1 MNANQDTQ
9 FEKAVIWL
17 EEHIVAV
24 LVVLGF
30 VSVIGLFK
38 YLHYWDAIGLLI
50 LNLGLGVKLHG
61 AKTFA
66 VAVAKSGGKKALAM
80 TTAGVLLKRH
90 LIDVASKFFAEHSV
104 GRYKDNI
111 VTIAKMKLQDIKD
124 STPYQKMK
132 ALGSTLLSIPVIY
145 FFWTKVLGTAI
156 QKFLYALVYPLFAG
170 FFSIIAQGFSF
181 LTGLISFIF
190 QLTLLNYL
198 MNWMEKRPMGRAIIN
213 WVVTIISLFGDLL
226 NIFNKLFVMVG
237 LDPKH
242 ALIMYSIKF
251 NRWLERIINK
261 NLNARGKLIQ
271 RRNIHLT
278 SREMLLIKREA
289 RKEVEK
295 ESLHKKAKTFFD
307 ERVLGKKDWRKVRE
321 ERKAKRLKD
330 SKSKWLKHSKSK
342 GN

>member
-1 MNANQDTQ
+1 MNTKVKTTN
-9 FEKAVIWL
+9 FEKLILWL

-38 YLHYWDAIGLLI
+38 YLHYWDAIGLLV

-66 VAVAKSGGKKALAM
+66 VAVSKSGGKKALAM

-104 GRYKDNI
+104 GRYKANFITI
-111 VTIAKMKLQDIKD
+111 VKMKLQDIKN
-124 STPYQKMK
+124 STPFQKMK
-132 ALGSTLLSIPVIY
+132 AVGSTLLSIPVIY

-156 QKFLYALVYPLFAG
+156 QKFLYALVYPLFAS
-170 FFSIIAQGFSF
+170 FFSIIAQSFSF
-181 LTGLISFIF
+181 ITGLIGFIF

-198 MNWMEKRPMGRAIIN
+198 INWMERRPAGRAIIN
-213 WVVTIISLFGDLL
+213 WVVTLVGFFGDVL
-226 NIFNKLFVMVG
+226 NMFNKVFMMVG

-242 ALIMYSIKF
+242 RLIMYSIKL

-261 NLNARGKLIQ
+261 GLNARGKILQ
-271 RRNIHLT
+271 RREIHLT
-278 SREMLLIKREA
+278 SREMLLIKRKA

-295 ESLHKKAKTFFD
+295 ETLHKKAKTFFD

-321 ERKAKRLKD
+321 ERKSKKDKKNDTRRKRI
-330 SKSKWLKHSKSK
+330 K
-342 GN
+342 GRI